1 MLLADTWVR
10 TFLHRQN
17 LSFNVDAVILAG
29 TRTVSPRCLRLRSL
43 SLYALQAASAILTFI
58 LAMVQYPDVQERARA
73 EINQVMKNEMIPS
86 MVDRTSIPY
95 IDAIIR
101 EVLRWYPPVPL
112 GPSVVVL
119 SSVCI
124 IERLVQE

>member
-1 MLLADTWVR
+1 MDTWVR

-17 LSFNVDAVILAG
+17 LSFNVDAVILLAG
-29 TRTVSPRCLRLRSL
+29 TETVSPGCLGLQSL
-43 SLYALQAASAILTFI
+43 SLYALQVASAILTFI
-58 LAMVQYPDVQERARA
+58 LAIVQYPDVQERACA
-73 EINQVMKNEMIPS
+73 EINQVVKNEMIPS
-86 MVDRTSIPY
+86 MADRTSLPY

-101 EVLRWYPPVPL
+101 EVLRWYPPALL

-124 IERLVQE
+124 IERRAQE